1 MKPFLWLTDGPRLK
15 LATRLSLED
24 FAREFERS
32 VDPAHFTMVPGFT
45 GSTRFLGRLSGRTF
59 KLEKRRFLGN
69 HHGSFFHGQVRATDA
84 GSEIDGYFRIHAISK
99 AFAILLFS
107 GWLIFAAALFLMAVA
122 SLLNG
127 DLNSIWGIFIAFG
140 AMVSVVGAAI
150 FMKVIGRKEEAMFLK
165 FFDEVFGASLVER
178 SESLALP
185 RDHSL
190 IH

>member
-1 MKPFLWLTDGPRLK
+1 MKPFLWRTDGPRLK

-32 VDPAHFTMVPGFT
+32 VDPGHFTMVAGFT
-45 GSTRFLGRLSGRTF
+45 GSTRFLGRLFGRTF

-69 HHGSFFHGQVRATDA
+69 HGSFFHGQVRPTEA

-99 AFAILLFS
+99 AFVILLFS
-107 GWLIFAAALFLMAVA
+107 GWLIFAAALFLTAVA

-127 DLNSIWGIFIAFG
+127 NLNSIWGIFIGSG
-140 AMVSVVGAAI
+140 AMVSVMGAAV

-165 FFDEVFGASLVER
+165 FFEEVFGASLVER
-178 SESLALP
+178 SESLAP
-185 RDHSL
+185 RRDQSL